1 MTLKTLFLRPLI
13 LVTAFLALT
22 LSAAATYAADRDRIE
37 TFLNVTGFDVALDSI
52 ALSAENAPGIIG
64 LDPRDF
70 GAAWDVISGDVFA
83 LAPMRSEALDFLEQT
98 LSDEVLTHAEAF
110 YATELGQRL
119 VQAENAAHLVAD
131 GEIKHIAGERIV
143 ADLVRD
149 GDDRVEVLKRMGRA
163 VEAGENS
170 VKAVQEVQFR
180 FIMAA
185 VAAGMIELQLEPED
199 LKERLE
205 EQENE
210 MRLSMQT
217 SGLTSSAYAYQDF
230 TNDEL
235 ATYSDALETPQMQK
249 VYQLLNAIQFEITA
263 SRYEDL
269 AHRLANIGPSEDI

>member
-1 MTLKTLFLRPLI
+1 MTLKKIFLRPVI
-13 LVTAFLALT
+13 LLVCAMVLNATVTF
-22 LSAAATYAADRDRIE
+22 AADRDRIA

-70 GAAWDVISGDVFA
+70 GPTWDVIAEDVFA
-83 LAPMRSEALDFLEQT
+83 LGSMRSEALDFLEQT
-98 LSDEVLTHAEAF
+98 LADDVLTHAEDF

-119 VQAENAAHLVAD
+119 VRAENASHLVAD
-131 GEIKHIAGERIV
+131 GETKHIAGERIIS
-143 ADLVRD
+143 DLVQQ
-149 GDDRVEVLKRMGRA
+149 GNERVEILKRMGRA

-170 VKAVQEVQFR
+170 VKAIQEVQFR

-185 VAAGMIELQLEPED
+185 VAAGMIELQLDPKD
-199 LKERLE
+199 LKEQLE
-205 EQENE
+205 SQEAE

-230 TNDEL
+230 TNAEL
-235 ATYSDALETPQMQK
+235 EAYSDALETPQMQK

-263 SRYEDL
+263 SRYEAL
-269 AHRLANIGPSEDI
+269 AHRLAQIGPSEDI